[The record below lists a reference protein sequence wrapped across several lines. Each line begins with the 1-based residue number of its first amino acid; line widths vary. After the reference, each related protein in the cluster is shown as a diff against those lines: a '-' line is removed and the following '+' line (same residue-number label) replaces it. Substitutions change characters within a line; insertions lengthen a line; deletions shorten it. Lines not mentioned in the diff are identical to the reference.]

1 MASAGDAKILLLDF
15 TMPFL
20 AGGCVEIRLA
30 ARERLHG
37 QPFIIRPPEAPKCG
51 ELETSTSR
59 PGLGDTRAAAAAA
72 ASPSARIS
80 GRPSP
85 RCSGASKVS
94 RPPSKSSPA
103 WLR

>member
-30 ARERLHG
+30 ARERLHD

-51 ELETSTSR
+51 ELATNHATY
-59 PGLGDTRAAAAAA
+59 RALTAKP
-72 ASPSARIS
+72 PSA
-80 GRPSP
+80 PN
-85 RCSGASKVS
+85 SGALYRVEVS
-94 RPPSKSSPA
+94 SACPR
-103 WLR
+103 

>member
-51 ELETSTSR
+51 ELEWAR
-59 PGLGDTRAAAAAA
+59 RDRQYILGLEFE
-72 ASPSARIS
+72 ASY
-80 GRPSP
+80 
-85 RCSGASKVS
+85 
-94 RPPSKSSPA
+94 
-103 WLR
+103 